1 MFKRFPIFY
10 GWVIVGISI
19 TVMILV
25 YGTRNSFSIFF
36 APILDEFG
44 WSRGSTALML
54 SLNLLFYGLTAPVA
68 GSLVDRWK
76 PRRVV
81 PMGITFLALTTAGC
95 AWASQ
100 LWHFYLLFG
109 ILMPMG
115 TAMCGWPVMAPT
127 LANWFSKRRGLA
139 MGLGQ
144 AGGGLSFTYGLFA
157 EFVISQV
164 GWRYAYLV
172 LAGIL
177 VVVVLPLFLFFFH
190 YRPEN
195 RGLKAYGAAEIS
207 VTSDELNV
215 KHDASHDWTLG
226 HAMKTPQLWLL
237 VTSSSL
243 YWGVAFYMVLA
254 HQVKFA
260 LDVGYSSIFAASI
273 FALFGVFVVLGQIS
287 AAISDLIGREKA
299 VAFAAIISIGALVAL
314 VSVKDTSQSWLL
326 YLYASC
332 FGYGGGLYSPTLTAG
347 TADIFYGRHFGAI
360 AGLLMTGVGIG
371 GAIGPWLGGYIYDI
385 SGSYLGAFI
394 LSMVS
399 LGLSGIIFWIA
410 APRKSAEL
418 RARALR

>member
-10 GWVIVGISI
+10 GWAIVGISI

-36 APILDEFG
+36 PSILDEFG

-68 GSLVDRWK
+68 GSLGDRWK

-81 PMGITFLALTTAGC
+81 PLGITFLGLTTAGC

-115 TAMCGWPVMAPT
+115 TAMCGWPLMAPT
-127 LANWFSKRRGLA
+127 LANWFFKRRGLA

-195 RGLKAYGAAEIS
+195 RGLKAYGAVEIS

-215 KHDASHDWTLG
+215 KHDASQDWTLG

-237 VTSSSL
+237 VTSNSL

-273 FALFGVFVVLGQIS
+273 FALFGVFVVIGQIS
-287 AAISDLIGREKA
+287 AAVSDVIGREK
-299 VAFAAIISIGALVAL
+299 VVILAAIVSILALVAL

-326 YLYASC
+326 YLYAIC

-360 AGLLMTGVGIG
+360 VGLLMTGTGIG

-394 LSMVS
+394 FSMVF

-418 RARALR
+418 RARARR